1 MDLKEGSIAMKDG
14 KVMTIQNGEMK
25 LLEKDITM
33 EDGTRILMDGT
44 VVRTDG
50 TRRKM
55 REGETL
61 YPERKPP
68 GEVELPEGVS
78 TEEMTDTE
86 THDPT

>member
-1 MDLKEGSIAMKDG
+1 MDLKEGEIAMKEG
-14 KVMTIQNGEMK
+14 KVMTVQNGEMK
-25 LLEKDITM
+25 LLEEDITM

-44 VVRTDG
+44 LVKTDG
-50 TRRKM
+50 TTRRM

-61 YPERKPP
+61 YPARKPVDATEMP
-68 GEVELPEGVS
+68 ELGS